1 MTVVQAS
8 SNGPESILDS
18 MAPHLGIG
26 GCIKSSEEVAA
37 IVQYANFMVISVM
50 LLCISCVGQ

>member
-1 MTVVQAS
+1 MVRDWLTRHLCGLAALQDTS
-8 SNGPESILDS
+8 DGPESILNS

-37 IVQYANFMVISVM
+37 IVE
-50 LLCISCVGQ
+50 